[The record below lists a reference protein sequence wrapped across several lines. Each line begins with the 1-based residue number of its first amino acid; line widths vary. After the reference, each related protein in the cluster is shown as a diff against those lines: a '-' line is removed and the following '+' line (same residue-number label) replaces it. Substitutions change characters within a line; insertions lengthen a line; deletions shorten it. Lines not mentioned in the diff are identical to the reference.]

1 MLSEGRQGNGGTL
14 RGAQHKVVRGREAGY
29 VWRRGGREWLG
40 VAGDEEAGWAQ
51 FTKVCLIEPSTWP
64 SN

>member
-1 MLSEGRQGNGGTL
+1 MGL

-29 VWRRGGREWLG
+29 IWRRDGRGWLG
-40 VAGDEEAGWAQ
+40 VAGDEEAAWAQ
-51 FTKVCLIEPSTWP
+51 FTKVCLTEPSTWP